1 MNGTFACRL
10 SRPGVVCSLGDD
22 LDGIAAALFEGAR
35 GLTSSD
41 TFTPGKSLPLGQVT
55 AELPDDTDWPR
66 DHRSRNN
73 RLLAL
78 ALARMNDEIDGL
90 LASVP
95 RDRIGVVIGT
105 STSGIGETEQALAE
119 SGREGPL
126 PQDFAYA
133 RQELGAPAR
142 FVAERLGI
150 TGPCYALS
158 TACSSSARALAS
170 ARRLLKSDQ
179 CDAVIAG
186 GADSLCRLT
195 VNGFASLEAVSDT
208 PCQPF
213 SRHRDGINLGEAAA
227 LFVVTPEAEGVQL
240 AGVGESVDA
249 HHISAPR
256 PDGSGAADAMR
267 QALEMAGLAPSEI
280 DYLNLHGTGTPLNDS
295 MEAAAVAALFP
306 VPPACSSTKAL
317 TGHTLGAAGALE
329 AAFCWLALDRGQR
342 PKHVFD
348 DDYDPS
354 LPTLALVTLTDGI
367 TPPARRLRH
376 ALSNSFAFGGNNASL
391 LLSLNTPRDV
401 TPDE

>member
-1 MNGTFACRL
+1 MSAAFPCRL

-22 LDGIAAALFEGAR
+22 LDTIARALFTGER
-35 GLTSSD
+35 GLTISD
-41 TFTPGKSLPLGQVT
+41 AFTPGRPLPLGRVVG
-55 AELPDDTDWPR
+55 ELPDATGWPK

-78 ALARMNDEIDGL
+78 ALERIAAELEPL
-90 LASVP
+90 LARVP

-105 STSGIGETEQALAE
+105 STSGIGETELALAD

-126 PQDFAYA
+126 PEDFAYA

-142 FVAERLGI
+142 FIAERLGI
-150 TGPCYALS
+150 AGPCYALS

-170 ARRLLKSDQ
+170 ARRLLKSGQ

-195 VNGFASLEAVSDT
+195 VNGFASLEAVSDA
-208 PCQPF
+208 PCLPF

-227 LFVVTPEAEGVQL
+227 LFVVTPEAGGIQL

-256 PDGSGAADAMR
+256 PDGNGAAEAMR
-267 QALEMAGLAPSEI
+267 QAMAMAGRDPAEI
-280 DYLNLHGTGTPLNDS
+280 DYLNLHGTGTRLNDS
-295 MEAAAVAALFP
+295 MEAAAVATLFAT
-306 VPPACSSTKAL
+306 PPACSSTKAL

-329 AAFCWLALDRGQR
+329 AAFCWLALEQEQLPR
-342 PKHVFD
+342 HVFD
-348 DDYDPS
+348 NEYDPDIPA
-354 LPTLALVTLTDGI
+354 LPLVTADAT
-367 TPPARRLRH
+367 PARPLRH

-391 LLSLNTPRDV
+391 LLSRAD
-401 TPDE
+401 

>member
-1 MNGTFACRL
+1 MSAAFDCRL

-22 LDGIAAALFEGAR
+22 LETIGRALFTGKR
-35 GLTSSD
+35 GLTIGD
-41 TFTPGKSLPLGQVT
+41 AFTPGRPLPLGSVGG
-55 AELPDDTDWPR
+55 ELPDDSQWPK

-78 ALARMNDEIDGL
+78 ALARLDDQVERL
-90 LASVP
+90 LATVA

-105 STSGIGETEQALAE
+105 STSGIGETERALAA
-119 SGREGPL
+119 SGRESPL
-126 PQDFAYA
+126 PEDFAYA

-142 FVAERLGI
+142 FIAEHLGI

-170 ARRLLKSDQ
+170 ARRLLKSGQ

-195 VNGFASLEAVSDT
+195 VNGFLSLEAVSDE
-208 PCQPF
+208 PCLPF
-213 SRHRDGINLGEAAA
+213 SHHRDGINLGEAAA
-227 LFVVTPEAEGVQL
+227 LFVVTPEAGGIQL
-240 AGVGESVDA
+240 SGVGESVDA

-267 QALEMAGLAPSEI
+267 QALDMAGRDPSEI
-280 DYLNLHGTGTPLNDS
+280 DYLNLHGTGTRLNDS
-295 MEAAAVAALFP
+295 MEAAAVATLFST
-306 VPPACSSTKAL
+306 PPACSSTKAL

-329 AAFCWLALDRGQR
+329 AAFCWLALERGLWPR
-342 PKHVFD
+342 HVFD
-348 DDYDPS
+348 GEYDPDIPA
-354 LPTLALVTLTDGI
+354 LPLVTANMA
-367 TPPARRLRH
+367 PAHRPRH

-391 LLSLNTPRDV
+391 LLTRVD
-401 TPDE
+401 